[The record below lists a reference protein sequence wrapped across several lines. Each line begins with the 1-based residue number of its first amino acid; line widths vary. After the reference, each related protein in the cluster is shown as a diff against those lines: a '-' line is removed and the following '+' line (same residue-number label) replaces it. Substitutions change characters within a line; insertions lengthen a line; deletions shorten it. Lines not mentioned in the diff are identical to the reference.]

1 MKYTKYK
8 NRIKLVLTGDDDM
21 FISSLGSMYK
31 TTGSYINGKTI
42 RFNLNSSFNDLKLS
56 QNARCIMEAC
66 YVPNLAGLS
75 NYIFVRLGASTNDK
89 ALDSKLFL
97 RGNPVIA
104 VFKGTDQTILNC
116 SEFFYNLNVPSKFL
130 QCGYIDVQVE
140 SPVVAGNVD
149 FITGFP
155 LSKFFISLIII
166 DEDDEMTQDDT
177 LAPSVE
183 FKNYGRLGMLI
194 RNIRLKIYFYSP
206 EQRQ

>member
-8 NRIKLVLTGDDDM
+8 NRVKLVLAGDDDL
-21 FISSLGSMYK
+21 FAVNTGSVYK
-31 TTGSYINGKTI
+31 TIGSFINGKTI
-42 RFNLNSSFNDLKLS
+42 RFNLNSSFNDMKLS

-66 YVPNLAGLS
+66 YVPTIPGIS
-75 NYIFVRLGASTNDK
+75 NYIVVRLGASTNDK

-104 VFKGTDQTILNC
+104 VFKGTDTLILNC
-116 SEFFYNLNVPSKFL
+116 SEFFYNLNVPSNFL
-130 QCGYIDVQVE
+130 QLGYIDVQIE

-166 DEDDEMTQDDT
+166 DEDDEVTQDES
-177 LAPSVE
+177 LAPKVE
-183 FKNYGRLGMLI
+183 FKNYGRLGMPI
-194 RNIRLKIYFYSP
+194 RTPLA
-206 EQRQ
+206 